1 MSQKAEQAMTE
12 LKQVF
17 NEAALVASTAAI
29 LGWDERT
36 YMPRKGSATR
46 ANQLAYLAGL
56 MHDKSTSSRVG
67 ELLSEIEGTDLVAD
81 PLSENAVNTRELRR
95 YYDKRTKVPKK
106 LVQEIAH
113 AETTGQGIWVQARR
127 TSNFKEFQAALDK
140 MISLKKQYAE
150 AVGYD
155 DLVYDALLD
164 DYEPGASTKSIT
176 AVLGKLRQELVPFVK
191 KIIGSKKK
199 PDLSI
204 IQRSYPVDRQRI
216 FGETVSAAIGFEFD
230 SGRLDVTDHPFC
242 TGIGP
247 GDCRITTR
255 YNPNHLGQALFGTLH
270 ESGHA
275 IYEQGLPKESYGMPM
290 GSSVSL
296 GIHESQSRMWENMV
310 GRSKAFWQ
318 HFYPLAQRTFHES
331 LSGVKFED
339 FYFAINDVRSSYIR
353 VEADEVTYNLHIL
366 LRFEIEQ
373 DIFNGKIKTKD
384 MPAAWNEKFKKYF
397 GIVPKNDAEGCLQDI
412 HWAAGLFGYFPT
424 YALGNLYAAQFFAK
438 AKKDLGNLDAQFAA
452 GDFRPLRDWLRK
464 NIHTQGQRYRAGELV
479 KVVTGKPLDHG
490 PLMKYL
496 TAKFAPLYGVK

>member
-1 MSQKAEQAMTE
+1 MTQKAEQALTE

-17 NEAALVASTAAI
+17 NDAALLGSTMAV

-36 YMPRKGSATR
+36 YMPKNGSAAR

-56 MHDKSTSSRVG
+56 VHDKTTSRRVG
-67 ELLSEIEGTDLVAD
+67 ELLSDIEGTELVND
-81 PLSENAVNTRELRR
+81 PLSENAVNVRELRR
-95 YYDKRTKVPKK
+95 YYDKQTKVPKK
-106 LVQEIAH
+106 LVEAIAH
-113 AETTGQGIWVQARR
+113 AETTGQGVWVQARR
-127 TSNFKEFQAALDK
+127 KSDFKSFQVALDK
-140 MISLKKQYAE
+140 MIDLKKQYAE
-150 AVGYD
+150 AVGYAN
-155 DLVYDALLD
+155 VPYDALLD
-164 DYEPGASTKSIT
+164 DYEPGASTKSVT
-176 AVLGKLRQELVPFVK
+176 AVLGELRKELVPFVK
-191 KIIGSKKK
+191 KIIGAKRK

-216 FGETVSAAIGFEFD
+216 FGETASAAIGFNFE
-230 SGRLDVTDHPFC
+230 SGRLDVTEHPFC
-242 TGIGP
+242 TGVGP
-247 GDCRITTR
+247 GDTRITTR
-255 YNPNHLGQALFGTLH
+255 YNANHLGQALFGTLH

-275 IYEQGLPKESYGMPM
+275 IYDQGLPKESYGMPM

-296 GIHESQSRMWENMV
+296 GIHESQSRMWENFV
-310 GRSKAFWQ
+310 GRSKSFWQ
-318 HFYPLAQRTFHES
+318 YFYPLAQSTFHES
-331 LSGVKFED
+331 LADVKFED

-384 MPAAWNEKFKKYF
+384 MPAVWNERFKKYF

-438 AKKDLGNLDAQFAA
+438 AKQDLGNLDQLFASGQF
-452 GDFRPLRDWLRK
+452 GPLREWLRK
-464 NIHTQGQRYRAGELV
+464 NIHSQGQRYRAEDLV
-479 KVVTGKPLDHG
+479 KVVTGKPLDHK